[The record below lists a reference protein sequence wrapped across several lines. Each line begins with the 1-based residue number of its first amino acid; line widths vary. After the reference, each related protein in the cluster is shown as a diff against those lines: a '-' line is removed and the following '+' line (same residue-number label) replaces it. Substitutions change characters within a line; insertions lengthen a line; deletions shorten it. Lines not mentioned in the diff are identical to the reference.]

1 MMIHQEDD
9 KLTTEMD
16 LKIWVKTKYITDM
29 VKIISKTEDI
39 ANKVLM
45 RRKIKILAT
54 IVAAI
59 SKSLKN
65 QNIGKVHQ

>member
-39 ANKVLM
+39 ANKVSM
-45 RRKIKILAT
+45 RRKIKVLAT

>member
-1 MMIHQEDD
+1 MIHQEDD